1 MANRI
6 DGDTPTNSLA
16 DWLTQLPQRLHGQGP
31 QISFRDAPV
40 VEAALELARMLQ
52 RRAMELQ
59 TPQEKRQQAE
69 LDRMIQHPGDKATLT
84 QFTDQGFRSQSANRS
99 VDQLVHILDVQGV
112 PRFFG
117 SIDWTLMKGF
127 QSFGGYLPGVAV
139 PLVKEKMRR
148 ETANVILPAEEAM
161 LREHLKERRSEGV
174 RMNVNFLGEAI
185 LGEKEAQGRLEGY
198 LASLQLPEIECVS
211 VKISTLYSQI
221 SALARR
227 STLRVLGERL
237 EWLYRAA
244 LKETFQQKDGTKTTK
259 FVYLDMEEYRD
270 MWLTAELFMRTLDQP
285 GLEQVRAGIA
295 LQAYLPDSFLV
306 QEEITRWAMERRK
319 RGGGP
324 VTIRVVKGANMEME
338 RVESSV
344 RGWPQ
349 APYKIKLETDA
360 NYKKIVQYG
369 MEPARLDA
377 VHLGIASHN
386 LFDVAYALVLATQ
399 VQAGPRVQFEML
411 EGMANHQR
419 RALFEA
425 TKRLLLYA
433 PACHR
438 EEFINAIGYLI
449 RRLDENTGPDNFLRH
464 AFRITV
470 DGSTW
475 KRLEGGFLES
485 LRMVDTISNQPR
497 RTQDRRSAPCQPP
510 PPVQWQQLENEPDT
524 DFSLRQNSL
533 WAEEIVA
540 RWEARRDAHATEI
553 PVVIAGRQETGEGVL
568 VESIDPS
575 RPEGVAARYR
585 QASEKQLGLAVQCAS
600 ADPAG
605 WRAASPEH
613 RYGVLRAVAQ
623 QLRER
628 RGDLMGAALVDG
640 GKSLA
645 ESDPEVSEAIDFVE
659 FYARCAL
666 DLFQDRS
673 LGAQPR
679 GAVLV
684 VSPWNFPIAIP
695 CGGIAAALAAGNTV
709 LLKPASDTAL
719 PAFLL
724 CEAFWAGGVPREA
737 LQLVPC
743 SGRLAGSQLLGRPEI
758 DTVILTGGTETA
770 VKMLGDH
777 PRLRLFAET
786 GGKNGTIV
794 TALSD
799 RDQAIK
805 NVLHSA
811 FSHSGQKC
819 SATSLLL
826 LEDEVFHDRAF
837 RDQLVDAVASLRV
850 GSVWKLS
857 TKMGPLIRPPEGAL
871 LRGLKELEH
880 GESWALIP
888 KNLDDNPCLYS
899 PGIKW
904 NVQRGSFTH
913 LTELFGPVLG
923 VMPFRKLEEA
933 IELLHQT
940 GYGLTSGLES
950 LDDREQTEWRRRM
963 RAGNLYINRPTT
975 GAVVLR
981 QPFGGLGRSAFGPG
995 IKAGGP
1001 NYVVPLVRCHP
1012 PENVQLPPSSGPQ
1025 LPSLKT
1031 LWNTLHRPSNAEAF
1045 VQLSG
1050 QNRQEWNRLLQ
1061 AILDYDRVAREEI
1074 RQEHDTLRLLGQDNF
1089 RRYLPMQRVRLRV
1102 GPEDRLWEVL
1112 AAASAAVATGA
1123 RITISRPVDLHD
1135 EWEAWMEQWTQDW
1148 GADIEFVEETD
1159 QVFLGALVG
1168 GQADRVRV
1176 LRPGSLALA
1185 ILQTAIEQHVPV
1197 VDEPLHASGRIE
1209 LLWYVQ
1215 EQSVSTDYHRY
1226 GNLGVRATEARREP
1240 T

>member
-185 LGEKEAQGRLEGY
+185 LGEKEAQRRLEGY

-510 PPVQWQQLENEPDT
+510 PTQ
-524 DFSLRQNSL
+524 
-533 WAEEIVA
+533 
-540 RWEARRDAHATEI
+540 
-553 PVVIAGRQETGEGVL
+553 
-568 VESIDPS
+568 
-575 RPEGVAARYR
+575 
-585 QASEKQLGLAVQCAS
+585 K
-600 ADPAG
+600 
-605 WRAASPEH
+605 
-613 RYGVLRAVAQ
+613 
-623 QLRER
+623 
-628 RGDLMGAALVDG
+628 
-640 GKSLA
+640 
-645 ESDPEVSEAIDFVE
+645 
-659 FYARCAL
+659 
-666 DLFQDRS
+666 
-673 LGAQPR
+673 
-679 GAVLV
+679 
-684 VSPWNFPIAIP
+684 VSPLDGQSEWLNQSTSGATR
-695 CGGIAAALAAGNTV
+695 AGSSHS
-709 LLKPASDTAL
+709 PSSSDHGMGPKA
-719 PAFLL
+719 
-724 CEAFWAGGVPREA
+724 VPR
-737 LQLVPC
+737 
-743 SGRLAGSQLLGRPEI
+743 R
-758 DTVILTGGTETA
+758 
-770 VKMLGDH
+770 
-777 PRLRLFAET
+777 
-786 GGKNGTIV
+786 
-794 TALSD
+794 
-799 RDQAIK
+799 
-805 NVLHSA
+805 
-811 FSHSGQKC
+811 
-819 SATSLLL
+819 
-826 LEDEVFHDRAF
+826 
-837 RDQLVDAVASLRV
+837 
-850 GSVWKLS
+850 
-857 TKMGPLIRPPEGAL
+857 
-871 LRGLKELEH
+871 
-880 GESWALIP
+880 
-888 KNLDDNPCLYS
+888 
-899 PGIKW
+899 
-904 NVQRGSFTH
+904 
-913 LTELFGPVLG
+913 
-923 VMPFRKLEEA
+923 
-933 IELLHQT
+933 
-940 GYGLTSGLES
+940 
-950 LDDREQTEWRRRM
+950 
-963 RAGNLYINRPTT
+963 
-975 GAVVLR
+975 
-981 QPFGGLGRSAFGPG
+981 
-995 IKAGGP
+995 
-1001 NYVVPLVRCHP
+1001 
-1012 PENVQLPPSSGPQ
+1012 
-1025 LPSLKT
+1025 
-1031 LWNTLHRPSNAEAF
+1031 
-1045 VQLSG
+1045 
-1050 QNRQEWNRLLQ
+1050 
-1061 AILDYDRVAREEI
+1061 
-1074 RQEHDTLRLLGQDNF
+1074 
-1089 RRYLPMQRVRLRV
+1089 
-1102 GPEDRLWEVL
+1102 
-1112 AAASAAVATGA
+1112 
-1123 RITISRPVDLHD
+1123 
-1135 EWEAWMEQWTQDW
+1135 
-1148 GADIEFVEETD
+1148 
-1159 QVFLGALVG
+1159 
-1168 GQADRVRV
+1168 
-1176 LRPGSLALA
+1176 
-1185 ILQTAIEQHVPV
+1185 
-1197 VDEPLHASGRIE
+1197 
-1209 LLWYVQ
+1209 
-1215 EQSVSTDYHRY
+1215 
-1226 GNLGVRATEARREP
+1226 
-1240 T
+1240 